1 MKKTLITLSTLAT
14 LTFLATG
21 IAVADVKNC
30 KPVYGGGNT
39 CVQAKDFT
47 IDKRIQNPKTQQ
59 FVDNLAKSDPNYNA
73 ESTITFALTV
83 KNIGKNALSNMTI
96 TDTLPKYLEF
106 VSGQGNYDKAKH
118 TLVFPIAALAANEE
132 KTFIIKARVAKAES
146 LPNTD
151 DVICMANLVQ
161 AQVNNTTGAD
171 NAQFCVQ
178 KAVSANPD
186 QTGTS
191 PTKAPVKQPAT
202 TKGGLPVMSEPKS
215 QTTPATGPE
224 GIALLA
230 LIPSGISGFLLR
242 KHIRRS

>member
-1 MKKTLITLSTLAT
+1 MKKILITLSTLAT
-14 LTFLATG
+14 LTLLTTG
-21 IAVADVKNC
+21 VAVADVKNC
-30 KPVYGGGNT
+30 KPIYGGGQT

-47 IDKRIQNPKTQQ
+47 LDKRIQNPKTEQ

-83 KNIGKNALSNMTI
+83 KNISKNALSNMTI

-118 TLVFPIAALAANEE
+118 TLTFPIASLAVSEE
-132 KTFIIKARVAKAES
+132 KTFIVKAKVAKAET

-161 AQVNNTTGAD
+161 AQVKSEISAD

-178 KAVSANPD
+178 KAVSAN
-186 QTGTS
+186 

-202 TKGGLPVMSEPKS
+202 TKGGLPVMTEPKS

-224 GIALLA
+224 SFSLLA
-230 LIPSGISGFLLR
+230 LIPTGISGFLLR
-242 KHIRRS
+242 RHLKRS